1 MDIIF
6 LHNIALYTFIGCYN
20 WEQQKQ
26 SKLRLDLDIALP
38 KNQALT
44 DELEQTIDYE
54 ILLKK
59 LQNALLTKR
68 FALIE
73 TLAEYI
79 AKIILEEFK
88 APWTKVAITKLGVLP
103 ERGQVGIS
111 IERGKKVG

>member
-6 LHNIALYTFIGCYN
+6 LRNIALYAFIGCYD

-54 ILLKK
+54 ALLKT

-73 TLAEYI
+73 A
-79 AKIILEEFK
+79 
-88 APWTKVAITKLGVLP
+88 LP
-103 ERGQVGIS
+103 ELFWKSSKRHGLKS
-111 IERGKKVG
+111 PSPS